1 MPTDAATPSKA
12 LRITVIVARTL
23 MGLLFLFA
31 SITYFFKLITP
42 PPITGPMKTFNDGLE
57 ASRYLVPTAKAIEL
71 MCGLAFVSGRF
82 TALAAVL
89 IAPIIINIVLIHAF
103 LAPEGLPLAI
113 FLVLANGLVA
123 YAHRDRYAPLFRA

>member
-12 LRITVIVARTL
+12 LKIVVIVTRTL

-31 SITYFFKLITP
+31 SLTYFFKLVP
-42 PPITGPMKTFNDGLE
+42 PPPQTGAMKVFTDGLE
-57 ASRYLVPTAKAIEL
+57 ASRYLVPTAKCIEL
-71 MCGLAFVSGRF
+71 VCGLAFVTGRF

-89 IAPIIINIVLIHAF
+89 IAPILINIVLIHAF
-103 LAPEGLPLAI
+103 LAPSGLPLAV

-123 YAHRDRYAPLFRA
+123 FHHRDRYAQLFRA